1 MGVLPMCT
9 ESRQPGM
16 PPFINPYTPSGMTG
30 MSMAPHGAMRGAAFG
45 AAPAACGMQMDWRP
59 GMGQMMYPPWRS
71 DRASIKKPL
80 KRKERDPNRVPRPK
94 STYNFFM
101 KAMVGRLKREH
112 PTAAHKEAFKEAARL
127 WMLSPRDGSTPVD
140 TSNFGGPPS
149 AFILTDDMKEA
160 LRSEAAGTGSGSL
173 AQASASAPITGVMT
187 TGAEAGIDAP
197 TSAMNGVDEPAEEEG
212 EAKGEEETEGK
223 EEGAVPSLAPPPPVG
238 ASSEAS
244 QPQAEASDSTVGQLP
259 TSEDG
264 SEMTQDVE
272 QGGDEQG
279 GVGQGGEAA
288 KRVKADHEDGHPE
301 SAELWCHA

>member
-1 MGVLPMCT
+1 MGMMPMCA
-9 ESRQPGM
+9 ESGQPGM
-16 PPFINPYTPSGMTG
+16 PPYMSAGMPG

-140 TSNFGGPPS
+140 TSDFGGPPS

-160 LRSEAAGTGSGSL
+160 LRSEAAGSYAFCSTGNGCL
-173 AQASASAPITGVMT
+173 AQASASTPITGVMT

-197 TSAMNGVDEPAEEEG
+197 TSAVNGVDEPAEEEEE
-212 EAKGEEETEGK
+212 EAKGEEEAEGE
-223 EEGAVPSLAPPPPVG
+223 EEGAVASLAPPPSVG
-238 ASSEAS
+238 ASSEPSKAAS
-244 QPQAEASDSTVGQLP
+244 SDSAVGQ
-259 TSEDG
+259 
-264 SEMTQDVE
+264 
-272 QGGDEQG
+272 
-279 GVGQGGEAA
+279 
-288 KRVKADHEDGHPE
+288 
-301 SAELWCHA
+301 